1 MKKKELLTRHRAKND
16 KKPYSA
22 FMMLLFFALFLNAQ
36 NIYSQDITITGTVK
50 DEAGVPLPG
59 ASVIVKGTTLGT
71 ETDFDGNYSLSLI
84 NDSATLVYSYVG
96 FTALEQ
102 SVDGKSVLNVTL
114 IGDASQLEE
123 VVVLGYGSIRKKD
136 LTGAISVLSS
146 DDLTE
151 MASPNFE
158 QGLQG
163 KISGLQMTQT
173 SAEPGGGISVRV
185 RGTSSLL
192 GSSEPLYV
200 IDGFP
205 LVNDNS
211 SRPGGWEGQGSLNL
225 LSNLNPSDIESVQVL
240 KDASATSIYGSRGA
254 NGVILIETKKGKS
267 GEGTITVDYS
277 HGFSTV
283 DNPFK
288 FANVETFARIENERL
303 GHATATIG
311 SYRYLAAPTAHWPDG
326 GSSPEQLGALYG
338 QGTDWIDA
346 VLQPGS
352 TDNVNLSFSGGTDKT
367 TYHISGNLYD
377 EKGVIVNSDYL
388 RASLR
393 MNLASQINKRVK
405 ITATMSASRF
415 EADRYSQTGR
425 ISGGGPDR
433 LGTIAAA
440 FRANPIAGSYVDP
453 LLDNNLMKLAPGMGN
468 VSNFIYSPVRELDDQ
483 HNSDEMN
490 FMMSTLKLEIDL
502 MDDLKMTFNGG
513 ANFQNQDRQGFMPF
527 TTHVGTWY
535 SGIGTQTL
543 FKKRDFLFENYF
555 NYNKDLGASHKI
567 NATLGYSMQHAIQQN
582 VGLNGSGYDFDIQGI
597 YGWGNQANPSPP
609 GVSEVGQKTASFYG
623 RLFYSFNDRFLVTL
637 SARQDGASVFAA
649 NKKWAFFPSASVGYV
664 ISEESFMQDISWISY
679 LKLRASFG
687 SVGNQAIS
695 PYRSLATLNSTG
707 YVFGGK
713 KTSGLGPNTP
723 ANPDLIWETTE
734 QLDIGV
740 DASFFNNRMNLGF
753 DYYKKNTV
761 DLLQNKPVP
770 GTTGYGVFTTNFGEI
785 SNEGIEIL
793 VGGTIIDKEFRW
805 ESTLTGSLNRSE
817 ILDLGL
823 AADGTEILSAAT
835 PGTGLADNGRPHRF
849 IVGEPIGTFFGYTYD
864 GLLQQADIDAGGP
877 FLGGLNQV
885 GHQKMKD
892 LNDDGIINDD
902 DQSAIGN
909 AQPDFI
915 FGWDN
920 KLTYKNWDLNIFVNA
935 SMGGSIYNTMKI
947 YTSLGGP
954 GMASQEYADDYW
966 SPENTDA
973 KFPKPGG
980 GTGTMNT
987 FLLEDA
993 TFIRLQSLTLNYR
1006 VPLDKLN
1013 INSMSSA
1020 SIYLRGTN
1028 LLVITDY
1035 SGFDPETGFSGQRSY
1050 APNIDLGN
1058 YPRPRTL
1065 NLGFKVSF

>member
-1 MKKKELLTRHRAKND
+1 MKKIELLKGLRAKNG
-16 KKPYSA
+16 KRPYGA
-22 FMMLLFFALFLNAQ
+22 LNILLFFALFLNAQ
-36 NIYSQDITITGTVK
+36 NMYSQDKTITGTVK
-50 DEAGVPLPG
+50 NEAGVPLPG
-59 ASVIVKGTTLGT
+59 ATVLEKGTSNGT
-71 ETDFDGNYSLSLI
+71 QTNFDGQFSISVSDN
-84 NDSATLVYSYVG
+84 NATLVFSFIG
-96 FTALEQ
+96 FATVEQ
-102 SVDGKSVLNVTL
+102 SFAGQSVLDVTL
-114 IGDASQLEE
+114 KEDTESLDA
-123 VVVLGYGSIRKKD
+123 VVVIGYGTIQKKD
-136 LTGAISVLSS
+136 LTGAISVISS

-158 QGLQG
+158 QGIQG
-163 KISGLQMTQT
+163 KIPGLQMTQT

-205 LVNDNS
+205 LVNDNG

-225 LSNLNPSDIESVQVL
+225 LSNLNPSDIKSVQVL

-254 NGVILIETKKGKS
+254 NGVILIETKKGRS
-267 GEGTITVDYS
+267 GAGTITVDYS

-288 FANVETFARIENERL
+288 FAGVENFARIENERL
-303 GHATATIG
+303 GHANAQI
-311 SYRYLAAPTAHWPDG
+311 SQYRYLDQPTAFYPDG
-326 GSSPEQLGALYG
+326 NASPEQLGALYG

-352 TDNVNLSFSGGTDKT
+352 TDNVNLSFSGGTEKT

-393 MNLASQINKRVK
+393 MNVASQINKRVK
-405 ITATMSASRF
+405 VTATMSTSRF

-440 FRANPIAGSYVDP
+440 FRANPIAPADVDP
-453 LLDNNLMKLAPGMGN
+453 LLDNNLMKLVPGQGN
-468 VSNFIYSPVRELDDQ
+468 VSNFIYSPVRELADQ

-502 MDDLKMTFNGG
+502 TDDLKMTFNGG
-513 ANFQNQDRQGFMPF
+513 ANFQNQDRQNFMPF
-527 TTHVGTWY
+527 TTHVGAWY
-535 SGIGTQTL
+535 SGIATQTL
-543 FKKRDFLFENYF
+543 FKKRDYLFENYL

-567 NATLGYSMQHAIQQN
+567 SATAGYSMQHAIQQN
-582 VGLNGSGYDFDIQGI
+582 VALNGSGFDFDIQGI

-609 GVSEVGQKTASFYG
+609 STGEIGQKTASFYG
-623 RLFYSFNDRFLVTL
+623 RLFYSYDDRFLVTL
-637 SARQDGASVFAA
+637 SARQDGASVFAE

-664 ISEESFMQDISWISY
+664 LSEESFMQDISWLSH
-679 LKLRASFG
+679 LKLRASYG
-687 SVGNQAIS
+687 IVGNQAIA
-695 PYRSLATLNSTG
+695 PYRSLATLSPTG
-707 YVFGGK
+707 YVFGA

-723 ANPDLIWETTE
+723 ANPDLIWESTK
-734 QLDIGV
+734 QLDIGL
-740 DASFFNNRMNLGF
+740 DARFFNNRMNLGF
-753 DYYKKNTV
+753 DYYKRNTV

-785 SNEGIEIL
+785 SNEGIEL
-793 VGGTIIDKEFRW
+793 MVGGTIVDGELGW
-805 ESTLTGSLNRSE
+805 ESTFTGSLNRSE

-823 AADGTEILSAAT
+823 AADGTPILEAAT
-835 PGTGLADNGRPHRF
+835 PATGLADNGAPHRF

-864 GLLQQADIDAGGP
+864 GLLQQEDIDAGGP

-885 GHQKMKD
+885 GQQKMRD
-892 LNDDGIINDD
+892 LNGDGVINAA

-920 KLTYKNWDLNIFVNA
+920 KLSYKNWDLNIFVNA
-935 SMGGSIYNTMKI
+935 SIGGEIYNTMKI
-947 YTSLGGP
+947 YTSIGGP
-954 GMASQEYADDYW
+954 GMVSQEYADDYW

-980 GTGTMNT
+980 GTGAMNT

-993 TFIRLQSLTLNYR
+993 SFIRLQSLALNYR

-1013 INSMSSA
+1013 INWMSSA
-1020 SIYLRGTN
+1020 SIYFRGTN
-1028 LLVITDY
+1028 LFVITDY

-1058 YPRPRTL
+1058 YPRPRTF